1 MKFVWIT
8 IVQETMSR
16 IEIEFAKYTNTH
28 IHKEKKKCIQEKVQ
42 RYYKKNLIYGAKYTS
57 EYTA

>member
-1 MKFVWIT
+1 
-8 IVQETMSR
+8 MSK
-16 IEIEFAKYTNTH
+16 IEIEFAKYTHTH